1 MHVPEHIPK
10 RQSKSLQAIGNFV
23 LKCLGWSVQGQLP
36 EQHKKLILSVA
47 PHTSNW
53 DFVVAIAVMLSLDI
67 KVTFL
72 GKNSIF
78 KGIFGK
84 WLTSLGGVG
93 IDRAHRH
100 GVVGQMVERFAAQEY
115 MLLALAP
122 EGTRSKTKEWKTGF
136 LHMAKQAQVP
146 IVPVGL
152 DYKKKQV
159 LFLPHHFVVGEIE
172 EELIAVKAMYTPF
185 CAKNPH
191 LV

>member
-1 MHVPEHIPK
+1 MHVPRHLP
-10 RQSKSLQAIGNFV
+10 RRHSKSLRAVGNFV

-36 EQHKKLILSVA
+36 EQYKKFILPVA

-53 DFVVAIAVMLSLDI
+53 DFVIAIAVMFSLDI

-72 GKNSIF
+72 GKDSIF
-78 KGIFGK
+78 KGILGQ

-93 IDRAHRH
+93 IDRSHRH
-100 GVVGQMVERFAAQEY
+100 GVVGQMVDRFASEEH

-136 LHMAKQAQVP
+136 LHIAKQAQVP

-152 DYKKKQV
+152 DYKNKQV
-159 LFLPHHFVVGEIE
+159 VFLPHYFVEGEVE
-172 EELIAVKAMYTPF
+172 EELHAVKAMYKSF
-185 CAKNPH
+185 CAKKPQ